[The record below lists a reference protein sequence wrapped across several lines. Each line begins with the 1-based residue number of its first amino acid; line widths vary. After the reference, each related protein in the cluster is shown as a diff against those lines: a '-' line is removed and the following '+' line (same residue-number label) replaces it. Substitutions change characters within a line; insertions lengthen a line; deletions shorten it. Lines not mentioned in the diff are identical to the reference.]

1 MTISNTKLPLFLS
14 RWLYYVS
21 SIFTIL
27 FGMSPKLKII
37 ATFLGLNREP
47 FLITLNNGLQF
58 KVRTAMDIWVIKETC
73 LDRDYEHYGT
83 TLQAG
88 WTIVDIGGG
97 LGDFTLIAARIP
109 NSEVH
114 VYEPFPESHA
124 LLQENLHLN
133 RISNVQVYAEAVSA
147 KRGQLQLATTSGVAV
162 RHSTAQDDEKATLTV
177 DAVPLAS
184 VIQRLKSKHIDF
196 LKMDCEGGEYDIL
209 LNADDPSLNAMT
221 HICMEYHDDL
231 TRHTHQ
237 ELTRFLSE
245 KGFDVKTYNN
255 PAHAEIGFLYARKA
269 SITRR

>member
-1 MTISNTKLPLFLS
+1 MTISYTKLPLVLS

-27 FGMSPKLKII
+27 LGMSPKLKII
-37 ATFLGLNREP
+37 KTFLAWNHEP

-114 VYEPFPESHA
+114 VYEPFPESYT
-124 LLQENLHLN
+124 LLQENLQHN
-133 RISNVQVYAEAVSA
+133 HIQNVNVYDEAVSA
-147 KRGQLQLATTSGVAV
+147 KQGHLQLATATGVAV
-162 RHSTAQDDEKATLTV
+162 RHSTAQDDDNADLTV
-177 DAVPLAS
+177 TTVPLTL
-184 VIQRLKSKHIDF
+184 VIQRLKSKHVDF
-196 LKMDCEGGEYDIL
+196 LKMDCEGGEYGIL
-209 LNADDPSLNAMT
+209 LNADEASLNAIT
-221 HICMEYHDDL
+221 HICMEYHDNL
-231 TRHTHQ
+231 TPHTHH
-237 ELTRFLSE
+237 ELVQFLSQ
-245 KGFDVKTYNN
+245 KGFDVKTYHN
-255 PAHAEIGFLYARKA
+255 PAHTEIGFLYARK
-269 SITRR
+269 IT